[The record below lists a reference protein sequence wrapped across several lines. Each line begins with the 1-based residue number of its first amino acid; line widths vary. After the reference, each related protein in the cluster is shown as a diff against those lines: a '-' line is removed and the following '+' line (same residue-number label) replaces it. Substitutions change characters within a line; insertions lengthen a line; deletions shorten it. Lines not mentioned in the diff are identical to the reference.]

1 MIRIIVKGDFSV
13 AVAAAAERGM
23 PFQLRNE
30 VPGKF
35 SNSETLSVGYVV
47 EMRHWEKVVAWYL
60 EPIESVPGKGFPA
73 GSLLHYAMD

>member
-1 MIRIIVKGDFSV
+1 MIRVIVKGDFSV
-13 AVAAAAERGM
+13 AVQAAAERGM

-30 VPGKF
+30 VP
-35 SNSETLSVGYVV
+35 SDSETLSVGYVV

-60 EPIESVPGKGFPA
+60 EPVQSEPGKGFPP